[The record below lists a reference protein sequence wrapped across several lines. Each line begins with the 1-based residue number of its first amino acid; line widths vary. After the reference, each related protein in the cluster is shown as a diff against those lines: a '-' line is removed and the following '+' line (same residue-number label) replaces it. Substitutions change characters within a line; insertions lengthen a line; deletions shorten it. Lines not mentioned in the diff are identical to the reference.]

1 MCQHRKG
8 GRFELLFPHQSDSVA
23 YSVSSQANVYH
34 GTSPSTPPV
43 SSNPSSPY
51 PSPYPDSIA
60 LKVYKTSILSF
71 KSRSAYMV
79 GEHRLKNAYTAVS
92 NPRKMVR
99 TWAEKEL
106 RNLRRLGAGG
116 INAPR
121 VVEVRENVLVMEFL
135 GDVDGK

>member
-1 MCQHRKG
+1 MDRVLTSP
-8 GRFELLFPHQSDSVA
+8 R
-23 YSVSSQANVYH
+23 QANVYH
-34 GTSPSTPPV
+34 GASPSPPPV
-43 SSNPSSPY
+43 NSNPAAPY
-51 PSPYPDSIA
+51 PSPYPASIA

-71 KSRSAYMV
+71 KSRAAYMV
-79 GEHRLKNAYTAVS
+79 GEHRLKHAYTAVS

-106 RNLRRLGAGG
+106 RNLRRLDAGG
-116 INAPR
+116 VACPK